1 MIIGDPSNMNDFTIK
16 TGNYSNWYMALDVE
30 AGYIIV
36 MRGCCMQEVHLN
48 SSIPKMIIES
58 IYHYFGEKT
67 CILYI
72 SIFKAV

>member
-1 MIIGDPSNMNDFTIK
+1 MNDVTIK

-36 MRGCCMQEVHLN
+36 MRGCCLQEVHRN

-58 IYHYFGEKT
+58 IYHYFGEKNMYII
-67 CILYI
+67 CIYNFHLQVCI
-72 SIFKAV
+72 ESV